1 MNRRVLLGVIA
12 IVVAGA
18 IIACILIMRGGEE
31 ENPTDIAQQIENTQ
45 SAAPD
50 MESSKGNAAAVPTEA
65 HTATA
70 SRPKKIDEA
79 ARKARA
85 EMLAAILESVA
96 KASKGNKKP
105 RELSLDPG
113 KAPKSERELLLYVRG
128 PLREIRPLLRGCYQ
142 RALMKD
148 QSLSGVVRVKFSIVA
163 DDENGGLIESS
174 EIMESEDNA
183 AILAM
188 GECLQETM
196 YALRFDKPTGAGRI
210 TVEYPMVFST
220 PENTPEV
227 PKEQLKPK
235 FEVEGFLSGD

>member
-1 MNRRVLLGVIA
+1 MKRRVFLGVVVI
-12 IVVAGA
+12 IVAGA
-18 IIACILIMRGGEE
+18 ILTCILLLRGGEE
-31 ENPTDIAQQIENTQ
+31 QKPSDIAQQVENPQPAT
-45 SAAPD
+45 PD
-50 MESSKGNAAAVPTEA
+50 MAHSRGNAAAVETKTPA
-65 HTATA
+65 ALAT
-70 SRPKKIDEA
+70 RPKKMDEA
-79 ARKARA
+79 ARKVRA

-113 KAPKSERELLLYVRG
+113 KAPKSEQELLQYVRG
-128 PLREIRPLLRGCYQ
+128 PLREIKPLLRGCYQ

-148 QSLSGVVRVKFSIVA
+148 RSLSGVVRVKFSIVA

-174 EIMESEDNA
+174 EILESEDNA

-220 PENTPEV
+220 GENTPQV
-227 PKEQLKPK
+227 PQDQLKPR
-235 FEVEGFLSGD
+235 FEVEGFLSDE